1 MPGRFP
7 LYIDADIRGQVVEGL
22 KRMGWDLL
30 RAVDVHPERTLDPIH
45 FKEAVARGRVLVG
58 HDLHQLK
65 FALKWLK
72 EGKSLRGYITWP
84 QAYHQVWSDGEIVRA
99 FDDLAA
105 EEDPFPAAYPI
116 RYLKPKR

>member
-22 KRMGWDLL
+22 KKNGWDLL
-30 RAVDVHPERTLDPIH
+30 RAVDVHPEKTADPIH
-45 FKEAVARGRVLVG
+45 FKEAADRGRVLVG
-58 HDLHQLK
+58 YDVHQLRL
-65 FALKWLK
+65 AHKWLA
-72 EGKSLRGYITWP
+72 EGRPFRGFITWP
-84 QAYHQVWSDGEIVRA
+84 QTHHQEWSDGEIVQA
-99 FDDLAA
+99 FEDLTA